1 MARTNVSLIF
11 AILAILAGLFVLAC
25 GIYLFVTGLW
35 HSIISF
41 VLGCYYILFGVCIV
55 LLEFVFPSIMVHLF
69 GFYTYYFGKGA
80 LFITMGL
87 LILSDRGFFLAAG
100 IIVIAIGIVF
110 CIVHFLFGR
119 PAPLVDRS
127 ESDHNNYQ
135 NRHPN
140 EQDPKHQTA

>member
-11 AILAILAGLFVLAC
+11 SILGVLGGLFVLAV

-35 HSIISF
+35 HSIIRF
-41 VLGCYYILFGVCIV
+41 VLGCYYLLFGVCIV
-55 LLEFVFPSIMVHLF
+55 LFEFIFPSIMVHLF
-69 GFYTYYFGKGA
+69 GFYTYYFGKGT

-87 LILSDRGFFLAAG
+87 LILENNGFFLAAG

-110 CIVHFLFGR
+110 CIAHFVFGR
-119 PAPLVDRS
+119 PSPLVDRS
-127 ESDHNNYQ
+127 NGDVHH